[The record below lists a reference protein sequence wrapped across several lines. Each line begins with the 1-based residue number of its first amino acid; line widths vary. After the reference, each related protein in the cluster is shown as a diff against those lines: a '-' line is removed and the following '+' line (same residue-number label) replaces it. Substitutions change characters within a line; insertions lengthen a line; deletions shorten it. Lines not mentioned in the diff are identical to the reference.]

1 MKKPEAFSEK
11 SDLLCKMAST
21 VGRVQDF
28 VKENTGKVSERGG
41 RKRSETLSDTMVKND
56 VM

>member
-1 MKKPEAFSEK
+1 MIELQGCEWKRLKKLEAVSEG

-28 VKENTGKVSERGG
+28 VKENTGKVGERGG
-41 RKRSETLSDTMVKND
+41 EKGVKH
-56 VM
+56 